1 MSVQEDVWGWLHPAL
16 QDLRSTAGQSWD
28 ERRARFLEQLGLADP
43 AEQPAV
49 AALLH
54 WLDELPDEERAT
66 TLDSD
71 QLDATAYE
79 LVQTP
84 VSKPDDQHASGDG
97 YDEQAW
103 HTFLATNGPS
113 WDGAAE
119 SWPAFR
125 QWFEYHAAE
134 QGLATAATALLEF
147 LESQP
152 ASDRVATFAS
162 YGVTIATPAA
172 QPAQQAQAASAGA
185 HFDWVTAEQS
195 AALAGIFGGDW
206 QIALAAELRNRWG
219 AEWHTHPAEHKT
231 AWLDDLI
238 KSGQLEKKPEATS
251 EETAEEVPAELAEI
265 MEMINKLPSADQL
278 DAELA
283 GIPEAA
289 EEEHAGL
296 DELDELDADSNA

>member
-1 MSVQEDVWGWLHPAL
+1 MSVQEDVWNWLHPAL
-16 QDLRSTAGQSWD
+16 QDLRSTADQSWAQ
-28 ERRARFLEQLGLADP
+28 RRARFLEQLGLPDP

-54 WLDELPDEERAT
+54 WLDELPDEERTT

-79 LVQTP
+79 LVVTQ
-84 VSKPDDQHASGDG
+84 VAEPDAGTD

-113 WDGAAE
+113 WDGSAE

-134 QGLATAATALLEF
+134 QGFGTVTTALLDF

-152 ASDRVATFAS
+152 ASERVATFAS
-162 YGVTIATPAA
+162 YGVTIATPTE
-172 QPAQQAQAASAGA
+172 QPAQAVSAGA
-185 HFDWVTAEQS
+185 
-195 AALAGIFGGDW
+195 
-206 QIALAAELRNRWG
+206 
-219 AEWHTHPAEHKT
+219 
-231 AWLDDLI
+231 
-238 KSGQLEKKPEATS
+238 EA
-251 EETAEEVPAELAEI
+251 TAEEIPAELAEI
-265 MEMINKLPSADQL
+265 MNMIDKLPSADQL

-283 GIPEAA
+283 GIPDAA

-296 DELDELDADSNA
+296 DELDELDVRT